1 MAAVMARCSVPLTS
15 RGMLCKMASAA
26 MGHSVCQQ
34 CLRTFVTTRTSLAGH
49 NKWSK
54 VKHIKAVMD
63 KKKAA
68 ERTEHIR
75 LITLYSRLHGEDVK
89 NNPQLVHAMSAAAKA
104 SIPKA
109 LVEAAIARGQGR
121 SATGTQLESMTF
133 EALLPPN
140 IALIVDV
147 ETDNKN
153 RTLHDLRQVVKK
165 AGAVA
170 SSTAFFFSRRGRVV
184 LKSNNGALTLSDL
197 LEEAIEHD
205 GAEDIEELGNGRFLV
220 WTQPSQ
226 AMAITKALAN
236 KFELEVEES
245 DIIWAAN
252 EDTKVALDSTDSSQS
267 LADLLAGLQQYSEV
281 KEVFANVKQGSIP
294 EEEWERIEMHINL

>member
-1 MAAVMARCSVPLTS
+1 MAAVMARCRVPLTS
-15 RGMLCKMASAA
+15 RGMLRKTTSAV
-26 MGHSVCQQ
+26 MGHSVCQK

-63 KKKAA
+63 KRKAA

-89 NNPQLVHAMSAAAKA
+89 NNPQLANAMSAAAKA

-121 SATGTQLESMTF
+121 STTGNQLEAMTF

-170 SSTAFFFSRRGRVV
+170 SSTAFLFSRRGRVV
-184 LKSNNGALTLSDL
+184 LKSNDGALTLSDL
-197 LEEAIEHD
+197 LEEALEHD
-205 GAEDIEELGNGRFLV
+205 GTEDIEDLGNGRFLV

-267 LADLLAGLQQYSEV
+267 LGDLLAGLRQYSEV
-281 KEVFANVKQGSIP
+281 KEMFANVKQGSIP
-294 EEEWERIEMHINL
+294 EEEWERIEMHINV